1 MDYIAFAQKL
11 ISNQMDEYGKRAQG
25 TGVDSDVFKECTA
38 RIEELA
44 QAHQFVEEHRMLDI
58 VGRGVVNR
66 WLHNH
71 IEGVHPDDASEAAD
85 DVFNG
90 DLAMVGAMYMLK
102 AHSWNYQYNYEDEFG
117 IDWDGKT
124 IVR

>member
-11 ISNQMDEYGKRAQG
+11 ISNQMDEYGKMARG
-25 TGVDSDVFKECTA
+25 TGVGSRQFGYCQE
-38 RIEELA
+38 RIEALV

-58 VGRGVVNR
+58 VGRGVVNE
-66 WLHNH
+66 WLHNY
-71 IEGVHPDDASEAAD
+71 IEGVHPDDVSEAAD
-85 DVFNG
+85 SVFNG
-90 DLAMVGAMYMLK
+90 DLSMVGAMVMLK
-102 AHSWNYQYNYEDEFG
+102 AHSGKYQDWYEDEFG

>member
-11 ISNQMDEYGKRAQG
+11 ISDQMDEYGKMAQG
-25 TGVDSDVFKECTA
+25 SGVGSEQFKHCQE
-38 RIEELA
+38 RIEALA

-58 VGRGVVNR
+58 VGRSVVNE
-66 WLHNH
+66 WLHNY
-71 IEGVHPDDASEAAD
+71 IEGVHPDDVSEAAD
-85 DVFNG
+85 SIFNG

-102 AHSWNYQYNYEDEFG
+102 THSWNYQYNYEDEFG